1 MNRSIENCQVEVISK
16 TYNVKSDHVKV
27 ATSMGDFLIEFEFL
41 FRKRHEELHPVEPYV
56 GFVVRNFKKRI
67 RGDIL
72 KVCCPHDTTY
82 EEAVEVLISFFTP
95 SKFTRGSVMSLSKY
109 AFEIAKTYR
118 KEYSVRSTIELG
130 DYRTKL
136 SFIYRDKEVEDL
148 IEKYSKMDP
157 LPKSLGWFIF
167 NEIHPTIDIKCPSLE
182 TRIWGEKQNNWLS
195 IVRSLVRYLD
205 EPVFTDW
212 KKYIVHEIVNKH
224 KQTYLPTA
232 TATILKK
239 LNATD
244 EQIVTIIKDFEKML
258 NIFNK

>member
-1 MNRSIENCQVEVISK
+1 MNRMENYQLEVISK
-16 TYNVKSDHVKV
+16 TYNVKMDQVKIT
-27 ATSMGDFLIEFEFL
+27 TSVGDFLIEFEFL
-41 FRKRHEELHPVEPYV
+41 FRKHHDELHAVEPHV
-56 GFVVRNFKKRI
+56 GFIVRDFKK
-67 RGDIL
+67 GVGGEIL
-72 KVCCPHDTTY
+72 KVCCPHGTTY
-82 EEAVEVLISFFTP
+82 EEAVEVLTGFFDKT
-95 SKFTRGSVMSLSKY
+95 SRGSVRALSRY
-109 AFEIAKTYR
+109 AFEAAKTYR

-136 SFIYRDKEVEDL
+136 SFTYRDKEVEDL

-182 TRIWGEKQNNWLS
+182 TRIWGEKQNNWMS

-205 EPVFTDW
+205 EPLFTDW
-212 KKYIVHEIVNKH
+212 KKYIVQELVNKH
-224 KQTYLPTA
+224 MQTYLPTA

-239 LNATD
+239 LNATE
-244 EQIVTIIKDFEKML
+244 EQIITITKDFEKML